1 MSRLLALVLVAVV
14 LAGGSVGAHHSYAA
28 YDREHPIS
36 IEGDIVQVAYENPHT
51 ILSVRTADA
60 VYILEWGAL
69 SQLRRTNVTPG
80 DLKAGDH
87 VIVTGSPFRDL
98 STHKLSIL
106 TDIRRPADGWRWS
119 RWGQQPAT
127 LAPSASPSQ

>member
-1 MSRLLALVLVAVV
+1 MRRRLALVFVAVV
-14 LAGGSVGAHHSYAA
+14 LAAASVSAHHSYAA

-51 ILSVRTADA
+51 ILSIRTADV

-69 SQLRRTNVTPG
+69 SQLRRTNVAPG
-80 DLKAGDH
+80 DLKVGDH
-87 VIVTGSPFRDL
+87 VIVTGSPFRDP

-119 RWGQQPAT
+119 RGLLRAAAT
-127 LAPSASPSQ
+127 AP

>member
-1 MSRLLALVLVAVV
+1 MRRRLSLVFVAVG
-14 LAGGSVGAHHSYAA
+14 LAAVSVSAHHSYAA
-28 YDREHPIS
+28 YDREHPVS

-51 ILSVRTADA
+51 ILSIRTADA

-69 SQLRRTNVTPG
+69 SQLRRTNVAPG
-80 DLKAGDH
+80 DLKVGDH
-87 VIVTGSPFRDL
+87 VIVTGSPFRDP

-119 RWGQQPAT
+119 RGLLRAAAT
-127 LAPSASPSQ
+127 AP